1 MSNWLAASRSG
12 KLPVRCEQGKKMAL
26 TDAGTA
32 TEEVNALF
40 RRHRIR
46 VMLAITLGYGF
57 IYTCRLGLSIVK
69 KPLIDGNIFSVEELG
84 LIGSALFY
92 AYAFGK
98 FFNGFLSDHF
108 RPRLFFSASIF
119 ASAVINL
126 FMGWST
132 LLWVSVVLWA
142 LNGWF
147 QGMAAPSAVISI
159 TNWFGLRERGRRYGV
174 WNASHSIGEGLTFY
188 VIAVV
193 VSFAGWRYGFI
204 LPGIICIVV
213 AAWVYTFL
221 QNAPPTLGLPDIHE
235 WSGEENRDIKAEN
248 TWRTQK
254 IVFGIRAMWIVAVS
268 SGLMYVTRYAINSWG
283 VLYLQEEYGYS
294 LVEAGTFIAFNT
306 VAGIAGSILYG
317 YVSDK
322 IFDARRPPAN
332 LLFAIVEVI
341 ALVLIFYG
349 PQNTVALACAF
360 ALYGAGLSGLVASI
374 GGLFGVDIAPRGA
387 AGAAMGFVGVFSY
400 LAAATQE
407 YVTSKLIGQGMTMVD
422 GVRIYDFDAAVTF
435 WIGSSVLSMLL
446 AATLW
451 NTKIRD

>member
-1 MSNWLAASRSG
+1 
-12 KLPVRCEQGKKMAL
+12 MAL
-26 TDAGTA
+26 AESTA
-32 TEEVNALF
+32 TNIDAEF

-69 KPLIDGNIFSVEELG
+69 KPVIDDGIYTIEELG
-84 LIGSALFY
+84 MIGAALFY

-119 ASAVINL
+119 VAAIVNL
-126 FMGWST
+126 FMGFT
-132 LLWVSVVLWA
+132 TFVWVAIVLWA

-188 VIAVV
+188 VIAAI
-193 VSFAGWRYGFI
+193 VSAWGWRYGFI
-204 LPGIICIVV
+204 TPGILCV
-213 AAWVYTFL
+213 AVAIWVYSFL
-221 QNAPPTLGLPDIHE
+221 QNAPPTIGLPDVHD
-235 WSGEENRDIKAEN
+235 WLGEETELDKSKT
-248 TWRTQK
+248 TWQTQK
-254 IVFGIRAMWIVAVS
+254 VVFGIKAMWVVAIS
-268 SGLMYVTRYAINSWG
+268 SGLMYITRYAINSWG
-283 VLYLQEEYGYS
+283 VLYLQETRGYS
-294 LVEAGTFIAFNT
+294 LVEAGFFLAVNT
-306 VAGIAGSILYG
+306 AAGIVGSIAYG
-317 YVSDK
+317 YLSDK
-322 IFDARRPPAN
+322 VFDAKRPPAN
-332 LLFAIVEVI
+332 LVFAIVEVL
-341 ALVLIFYG
+341 ALLVIFYG
-349 PQNTVALACAF
+349 PTNEYVLIVAF
-360 ALYGAGLSGLVASI
+360 ALYGAALSGLVASI

-407 YVTSKLIGQGMTMVD
+407 SVSATLISRGVTFVD
-422 GVRIYDFDAAVTF
+422 GIRTYDFDTAIMF

-446 AATLW
+446 AASLW